1 MPNLLV
7 VHPSLPV
14 RSVQDLINVAKA
26 KPGEILYGSSGN
38 GTGPHLSGELF
49 NLMAHVKLVHIPYKG
64 SPQAMTDLLGG
75 RVMAMFSP
83 ASTALP
89 HIKAG
94 TLRALAASSARRT
107 SVAPDLPTVAESG
120 LPGFETSVWFG
131 LLAPAAT
138 PRDIIERLNKEVA
151 RAIGD
156 GEVKKQF
163 ATQGIDAMG
172 GTPEHFATY
181 IREETAKWARVS
193 TGVRRK
199 AGLSINN
206 RAKEN
211 VMATAGKVAIVT
223 GAGTGIGKANCT
235 RSVATPGVALALAG
249 RRPEPLTQAVTES
262 GRGRPC
268 SSGLPHRCRQAPTQF
283 HMRCSTRPDKSFGR
297 IDVLFNNAGANAPGI
312 PFEDLTYEKW
322 QPSRRRESHRHV
334 SSARRL
340 LSAS

>member
-1 MPNLLV
+1 VRAPADGYTLFMGTIANTINASLYSKLPFDFARDLAPIAAVASVPNLLV

-181 IREETAKWARVS
+181 IREETAKWARVVQVS
-193 TGVRRK
+193 
-199 AGLSINN
+199 
-206 RAKEN
+206 
-211 VMATAGKVAIVT
+211 
-223 GAGTGIGKANCT
+223 GA
-235 RSVATPGVALALAG
+235 
-249 RRPEPLTQAVTES
+249 
-262 GRGRPC
+262 
-268 SSGLPHRCRQAPTQF
+268 
-283 HMRCSTRPDKSFGR
+283 
-297 IDVLFNNAGANAPGI
+297 
-312 PFEDLTYEKW
+312 
-322 QPSRRRESHRHV
+322 
-334 SSARRL
+334 RL
-340 LSAS
+340 D

>member
-1 MPNLLV
+1 MRSINASFVAGAFLYAAIASAQTSYPVKPVRIIIGFPPASAADIVGRVVAAKMSDGLGQQLVIENRPGASSNIATEAVVRAPADGYTLFMGTIANTINASLYSKLPFDFARDLAPIAAVASVPNLLV

-181 IREETAKWARVS
+181 IREETAKWARVVQVS
-193 TGVRRK
+193 
-199 AGLSINN
+199 
-206 RAKEN
+206 
-211 VMATAGKVAIVT
+211 
-223 GAGTGIGKANCT
+223 GA
-235 RSVATPGVALALAG
+235 
-249 RRPEPLTQAVTES
+249 
-262 GRGRPC
+262 
-268 SSGLPHRCRQAPTQF
+268 
-283 HMRCSTRPDKSFGR
+283 
-297 IDVLFNNAGANAPGI
+297 
-312 PFEDLTYEKW
+312 
-322 QPSRRRESHRHV
+322 
-334 SSARRL
+334 RL
-340 LSAS
+340 D

>member
-1 MPNLLV
+1 MMRSINASFVAGAFLYAAIASAQTSYPVKPVRIIIGFPPASAADIVGRVVAAKMSDGLGQQLVIENRPGASSNIATEAVVRAPADGYTLFMGTIANTINASLYSKLPFDFASDLAPIAAVASVPNLLV

-181 IREETAKWARVS
+181 IREETAKWARVVQVS
-193 TGVRRK
+193 
-199 AGLSINN
+199 
-206 RAKEN
+206 
-211 VMATAGKVAIVT
+211 
-223 GAGTGIGKANCT
+223 GA
-235 RSVATPGVALALAG
+235 
-249 RRPEPLTQAVTES
+249 
-262 GRGRPC
+262 
-268 SSGLPHRCRQAPTQF
+268 
-283 HMRCSTRPDKSFGR
+283 
-297 IDVLFNNAGANAPGI
+297 
-312 PFEDLTYEKW
+312 
-322 QPSRRRESHRHV
+322 
-334 SSARRL
+334 RL
-340 LSAS
+340 D